1 MDLSITGTITEKLD
15 VIEGTNKA
23 GKEWKKQSFLIDTG
37 DQYRPQVCFECFGE
51 NKVEMLNSFGVGE
64 TVKVHFNLSSRE
76 YNNNYYHNVD
86 AWRIESTVSTE
97 GTTSTTPD
105 DDPF

>member
-37 DQYRPQVCFECFGE
+37 DQYRPQV
-51 NKVEMLNSFGVGE
+51 EMLNSFGVGE
-64 TVKVHFNLSSRE
+64 EVKVHFNLSSRE

-97 GTTSTTPD
+97 GTTSTTSD
-105 DDPF
+105 DHPF